1 MKTFY
6 IIYLLLACQSII
18 TGLSAQTVS
27 GKLVDEKN
35 EPMPYAN
42 VVLLSL
48 PDSAFVSGTISGD
61 DGTFSLSAT
70 AQPQIVRISSIGYTT
85 IYRPVNP
92 ADMGIVRL
100 TADTHQLGEVT
111 VKADLP
117 KMRLKGDAMV
127 TTVAGSVLEKSGTGN
142 DLLDKIPGISAE
154 EGAVNVFGRGTAE
167 VYINGRKVRSS
178 SELEQLSSDNVK
190 SVEVVRNPGARY
202 DASVKAVVRILTK
215 KAQGEGFGFDNRLAP
230 AARMAGPS
238 MTSSTSTTGKTVS
251 TFPALYSAA
260 NCEAGTTNRLSLTP
274 IWTSYGNKRW
284 MPHTPRQNAA
294 T

>member
-100 TADTHQLGEVT
+100 TACD
-111 VKADLP
+111 
-117 KMRLKGDAMV
+117 GDYSC
-127 TTVAGSVLEKSGTGN
+127 GQRIG
-142 DLLDKIPGISAE
+142 
-154 EGAVNVFGRGTAE
+154 
-167 VYINGRKVRSS
+167 KVRYR
-178 SELEQLSSDNVK
+178 Q
-190 SVEVVRNPGARY
+190 RPARQ
-202 DASVKAVVRILTK
+202 D
-215 KAQGEGFGFDNRLAP
+215 
-230 AARMAGPS
+230 
-238 MTSSTSTTGKTVS
+238 TGY
-251 TFPALYSAA
+251 L
-260 NCEAGTTNRLSLTP
+260 G
-274 IWTSYGNKRW
+274 
-284 MPHTPRQNAA
+284 
-294 T
+294 

>member
-6 IIYLLLACQSII
+6 IICLLLACQSII

-127 TTVAGSVLEKSGTGN
+127 TT
-142 DLLDKIPGISAE
+142 
-154 EGAVNVFGRGTAE
+154 
-167 VYINGRKVRSS
+167 
-178 SELEQLSSDNVK
+178 
-190 SVEVVRNPGARY
+190 
-202 DASVKAVVRILTK
+202 
-215 KAQGEGFGFDNRLAP
+215 
-230 AARMAGPS
+230 
-238 MTSSTSTTGKTVS
+238 
-251 TFPALYSAA
+251 A

>member
-92 ADMGIVRL
+92 ADMG
-100 TADTHQLGEVT
+100 
-111 VKADLP
+111 
-117 KMRLKGDAMV
+117 
-127 TTVAGSVLEKSGTGN
+127 
-142 DLLDKIPGISAE
+142 
-154 EGAVNVFGRGTAE
+154 
-167 VYINGRKVRSS
+167 
-178 SELEQLSSDNVK
+178 
-190 SVEVVRNPGARY
+190 
-202 DASVKAVVRILTK
+202 
-215 KAQGEGFGFDNRLAP
+215 
-230 AARMAGPS
+230 
-238 MTSSTSTTGKTVS
+238 
-251 TFPALYSAA
+251 
-260 NCEAGTTNRLSLTP
+260 NCPTDSR
-274 IWTSYGNKRW
+274 
-284 MPHTPRQNAA
+284 HTP
-294 T
+294 TG

>member
-154 EGAVNVFGRGTAE
+154 EGAVNVFGRGTA
-167 VYINGRKVRSS
+167 V
-178 SELEQLSSDNVK
+178 
-190 SVEVVRNPGARY
+190 
-202 DASVKAVVRILTK
+202 
-215 KAQGEGFGFDNRLAP
+215 AQISGLP
-230 AARMAGPS
+230 KP
-238 MTSSTSTTGKTVS
+238 
-251 TFPALYSAA
+251 
-260 NCEAGTTNRLSLTP
+260 
-274 IWTSYGNKRW
+274 
-284 MPHTPRQNAA
+284 
-294 T
+294 

>member
-154 EGAVNVFGRGTAE
+154 EGAVNVFGRESHHLVDESGKHRILRPHDGITDSGAHHRAVETA
-167 VYINGRKVRSS
+167 VHGRA
-178 SELEQLSSDNVK
+178 LQ
-190 SVEVVRNPGARY
+190 
-202 DASVKAVVRILTK
+202 AVVLHQNPQRHKVTEQPCRYICL
-215 KAQGEGFGFDNRLAP
+215 AQQLLA
-230 AARMAGPS
+230 ACRYTA
-238 MTSSTSTTGKTVS
+238 
-251 TFPALYSAA
+251 
-260 NCEAGTTNRLSLTP
+260 
-274 IWTSYGNKRW
+274 
-284 MPHTPRQNAA
+284 
-294 T
+294 